1 MPKSEGMNKPDNKTE
16 AKTETKNTVEN
27 PFPWT
32 LPAPEVF
39 TQMLRDQIARTQGI
53 MEELAVYENVAMQR
67 ARTAVHDL
75 AKLATDSLGYMSQ
88 LSAEWRKL
96 AVDAG
101 RRAAETLGA
110 KA

>member
-16 AKTETKNTVEN
+16 AKTEAPKTVEN

-53 MEELAVYENVAMQR
+53 MEELAVYEHVAVLDR
-67 ARTAVHDL
+67 RHVHE
-75 AKLATDSLGYMSQ
+75 AGW
-88 LSAEWRKL
+88 LSG
-96 AVDAG
+96 V
-101 RRAAETLGA
+101 
-110 KA
+110 